1 MKILKKLFTLVFFA
15 LLVFVVFN
23 TGAFIYA
30 KITPKLE
37 IETVNKLFF
46 YDKDNNLFSQGSGR
60 SEWISLE
67 NISKHLVNA
76 TLAAEDKNFFTHN
89 GFDYLRIIKAAYI
102 NLKTGKIVQGASTIS
117 QQYVKN
123 LFLDFSKS
131 WERKFEEFW
140 LTYELEAH
148 YDKEKILEGYLN
160 TINYGHGI
168 LGIENASRF
177 YFDKSASELT
187 LSEASMLAGIPK
199 HPAKFS
205 PLIDELE
212 AKKRQ
217 NLILSMM
224 VRANYITEEDK
235 EKAFSAPLAY
245 IGKKDHLNLSTILY
259 YQDAVLKELKEI
271 GSIPQSFIESGGLK
285 VYTNLDM
292 KAQTALENSINNNL
306 KENPEI
312 EVASVIMDPTTGKI
326 IALTGGQD
334 YNKSP
339 FNRAT
344 QSKRQIGSIMK
355 PILYYA
361 ALENGFT
368 PSTSF
373 ISEPTT
379 FTFSENQTY
388 SPKNYNEI
396 YPNNPI
402 SLALAL
408 AYSDNIYAVKTHL
421 FLGADTLVDISKRIG
436 IREKLEPI
444 PSLPLGTEEINIID
458 LITGYST
465 FANEGYKIEP
475 HLINKV
481 EDTHGK
487 VLYEKKPSKE
497 PVLNNSLTY
506 ILNEMMANSYD
517 FSLIDY
523 SVPTCVSIASKLT
536 KKYAIK
542 SGTTNTDLWTVGY
555 NKDVIVGVWVG
566 YDKNQKI
573 PKEEFQYSK
582 NIWADTIEEYLA
594 DIETSWYEMPDKVVG
609 VLVDP
614 FTGKLADKNSKLAK
628 LLYYLKGTE
637 PFYDNQ
643 DYEPIINIR
652 E

>member
-1 MKILKKLFTLVFFA
+1 
-15 LLVFVVFN
+15 
-23 TGAFIYA
+23 
-30 KITPKLE
+30 
-37 IETVNKLFF
+37 
-46 YDKDNNLFSQGSGR
+46 
-60 SEWISLE
+60 
-67 NISKHLVNA
+67 
-76 TLAAEDKNFFTHN
+76 
-89 GFDYLRIIKAAYI
+89 
-102 NLKTGKIVQGASTIS
+102 
-117 QQYVKN
+117 
-123 LFLDFSKS
+123 
-131 WERKFEEFW
+131 
-140 LTYELEAH
+140 
-148 YDKEKILEGYLN
+148 
-160 TINYGHGI
+160 
-168 LGIENASRF
+168 
-177 YFDKSASELT
+177 
-187 LSEASMLAGIPK
+187 
-199 HPAKFS
+199 
-205 PLIDELE
+205 
-212 AKKRQ
+212 
-217 NLILSMM
+217 
-224 VRANYITEEDK
+224 
-235 EKAFSAPLAY
+235 
-245 IGKKDHLNLSTILY
+245 
-259 YQDAVLKELKEI
+259 
-271 GSIPQSFIESGGLK
+271 
-285 VYTNLDM
+285 
-292 KAQTALENSINNNL
+292 
-306 KENPEI
+306 
-312 EVASVIMDPTTGKI
+312 MDPTTGKI

-421 FLGADTLVDISKRIG
+421 FLGTDTLVDISKRIG